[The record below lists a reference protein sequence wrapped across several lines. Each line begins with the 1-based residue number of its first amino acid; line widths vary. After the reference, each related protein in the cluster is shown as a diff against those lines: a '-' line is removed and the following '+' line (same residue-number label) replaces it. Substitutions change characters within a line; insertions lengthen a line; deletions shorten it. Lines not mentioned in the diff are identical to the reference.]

1 MCSGV
6 ILVLTGSTG
15 PKSRGGG
22 GSLPS
27 PRVGGG
33 SSTLLGVV
41 PPEISVLLDGH
52 TDLDS
57 TTGVMLNRE
66 NLPPPPSFAAAGAL
80 AGLFGAEV
88 VEGGKMLLV
97 FGTGEEVTTLVC
109 STEDCWS
116 TPEGLVAP
124 ALSVLWGEF
133 TAPAWGENSRVSSFL
148 GSPCKYNQ

>member
-1 MCSGV
+1 M
-6 ILVLTGSTG
+6 
-15 PKSRGGG
+15 
-22 GSLPS
+22 
-27 PRVGGG
+27 
-33 SSTLLGVV
+33 LGVV

-52 TDLDS
+52 TVLDS

-80 AGLFGAEV
+80 AGLFGTEV

-97 FGTGEEVTTLVC
+97 LGTGDEVTTLVC

-116 TPEGLVAP
+116 TTEGLVAP

-148 GSPCKYNQ
+148 GSP